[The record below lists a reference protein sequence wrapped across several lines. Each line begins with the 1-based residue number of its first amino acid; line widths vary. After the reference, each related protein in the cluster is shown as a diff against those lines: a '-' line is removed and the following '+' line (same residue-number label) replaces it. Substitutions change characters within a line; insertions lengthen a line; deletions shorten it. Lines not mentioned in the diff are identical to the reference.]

1 MIIDYLDVDQ
11 SLNYLEKNTGDKYTF
26 DNLKELNFAG
36 KLDVFFYKSCL
47 IYNTYRSDRYP
58 PPIEVSGMRG
68 SPFPYHL
75 AFDIKQV
82 RGIFALKDLLLFND
96 SEPSQLKSKVVV
108 ESLYEQQYIIF
119 DEIGDNEYEY
129 VSGDEC
135 YLAHAELFDLQF
147 LSDGSVDS
155 ASLRN
160 KAIAR
165 IEHNEL
171 RFKKTQLDNLIN
183 KVPEKP
189 PVTELAALKDRTV
202 FKDLGKYQKQLIT
215 YDAFTS
221 NQIVC
226 LILDHHPDS
235 SILDNEFLS
244 YWQMVSNAI
253 SSDELIP
260 SDRYEYEIQKIDAQ
274 QVKVWLARNNYIY
287 EGFNDNLPIDPVEHI
302 KQLTQQLAAANAE
315 ILELQDQ
322 LKEKTLLIDNDL
334 KQVHHKSFKTVDRI
348 MYAMAKLTKYDN
360 SHPTSQ
366 NMPSLNAQIT
376 TLLQNDGLPLEYE
389 AVGKW
394 LTRVKNVQTI
404 K

>member
-1 MIIDYLDVDQ
+1 
-11 SLNYLEKNTGDKYTF
+11 
-26 DNLKELNFAG
+26 
-36 KLDVFFYKSCL
+36 
-47 IYNTYRSDRYP
+47 
-58 PPIEVSGMRG
+58 
-68 SPFPYHL
+68 
-75 AFDIKQV
+75 
-82 RGIFALKDLLLFND
+82 
-96 SEPSQLKSKVVV
+96 
-108 ESLYEQQYIIF
+108 
-119 DEIGDNEYEY
+119 
-129 VSGDEC
+129 
-135 YLAHAELFDLQF
+135 
-147 LSDGSVDS
+147 
-155 ASLRN
+155 
-160 KAIAR
+160 
-165 IEHNEL
+165 
-171 RFKKTQLDNLIN
+171 
-183 KVPEKP
+183 
-189 PVTELAALKDRTV
+189 
-202 FKDLGKYQKQLIT
+202 
-215 YDAFTS
+215 
-221 NQIVC
+221 
-226 LILDHHPDS
+226 
-235 SILDNEFLS
+235 
-244 YWQMVSNAI
+244 MVSNAI

-260 SDRYEYEIQKIDAQ
+260 SDRYEYEIQQIDAQ

-322 LKEKTLLIDNDL
+322 LKEKTLLLDNDL